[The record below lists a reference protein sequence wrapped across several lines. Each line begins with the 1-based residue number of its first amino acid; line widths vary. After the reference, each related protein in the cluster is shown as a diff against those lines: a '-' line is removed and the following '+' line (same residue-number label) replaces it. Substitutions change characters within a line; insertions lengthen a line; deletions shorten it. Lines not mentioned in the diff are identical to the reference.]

1 MTIGR
6 TDYQDTLR
14 MRYNMGP
21 DPEDPESDILRV
33 RSFTRV
39 KPDADDQ
46 DIWDLAKGFELLYD
60 AAIVNIYRVVHV
72 ELVEGGGE

>member
-14 MRYNMGP
+14 MRYNLGP
-21 DPEDPESDILRV
+21 DPEDPEKDILRV

-39 KPDADDQ
+39 KPSAADQ
-46 DIWDLAKGFELLYD
+46 ELWELARGFEKLFD
-60 AAIVNIYRVVHV
+60 ASLVNTYRVLHV
-72 ELVEGGGE
+72 ELVEE

>member
-14 MRYNMGP
+14 MRYNLGA
-21 DPEDPESDILRV
+21 DPEDPEKDILRV

-39 KPDADDQ
+39 KPGAGDQ
-46 DIWDLAKGFELLYD
+46 ELWELAQGFEKLFD
-60 AAIVNIYRVVHV
+60 ASLVNTYRVLHV
-72 ELVEGGGE
+72 ELVEE

>member
-14 MRYNMGP
+14 MRYNLGP
-21 DPEDPESDILRV
+21 DPEDPEKDILRV

-39 KPDADDQ
+39 KPSAGDQ
-46 DIWDLAKGFELLYD
+46 ELWELAQGFEKLFD
-60 AAIVNIYRVVHV
+60 ASLVNTYRVLHV
-72 ELVEGGGE
+72 ELVEE

>member
-21 DPEDPESDILRV
+21 DPEDPESDIWRV
-33 RSFTRV
+33 RSYTRV
-39 KPDADDQ
+39 KPDAQDQ
-46 DIWDLAKGFELLYD
+46 DLWDLAKGFEKLF
-60 AAIVNIYRVVHV
+60 AASIINIYRVVHV